1 MLAIEAKTLDP
12 GFRRDDRFRDDS
24 SSIVIRAQAH
34 YCQGYLPE
42 YDNLLFFV
50 TPLRTMSPRFCWGDG
65 IWLHRPKNS
74 HPGAGCSGGF
84 RPHAV
89 CPRNGDGVIAITRP
103 ARGDPA
109 SFVVHPLNSK
119 TKPDL
124 ALAKRK
130 HQSHILSSRPRLKQ
144 RSSHNQRRP
153 KILMRTQRL
162 TAN

>member
-65 IWLHRPKNS
+65 IWLHRPKNRHHLHVMTAAWADRMRS
-74 HPGAGCSGGF
+74 KFPTRSRRKPGSSVF
-84 RPHAV
+84 
-89 CPRNGDGVIAITRP
+89 
-103 ARGDPA
+103 
-109 SFVVHPLNSK
+109 
-119 TKPDL
+119 
-124 ALAKRK
+124 AL
-130 HQSHILSSRPRLKQ
+130 LT
-144 RSSHNQRRP
+144 
-153 KILMRTQRL
+153 RTQ
-162 TAN
+162 